1 MAGVQGSHIFTIL
14 LDFVCHTYP
23 IIKFIVSS
31 CYGLSAHSFLHKL
44 LKQLEAIKF
53 ASDWKRKGQEPGGRI
68 YKREFTQSIY
78 FTHTGLQPP
87 SSDDSTED
95 QKKSRDLQL
104 ISSTCRISFFP
115 VHTPD
120 PLGKAQTTP
129 SITKMC
135 QQG

>member
-1 MAGVQGSHIFTIL
+1 MFIIL
-14 LDFVCHTYP
+14 LDLIYCTYMT
-23 IIKFIVSS
+23 IKYIVSS
-31 CYGLSAHSFLHKL
+31 HYGLSAHSFLHKL

-78 FTHTGLQPP
+78 FAHTGLQPP

-120 PLGKAQTTP
+120 PLGKARTT
-129 SITKMC
+129 
-135 QQG
+135 